1 MPTFIL
7 SLNWTD
13 QGIRGV
19 KEAPKRSKAARDLAK
34 KLGVE
39 IKQIYLTSGE
49 MICSSSLNLQVAITL
64 PNSRLQPVRSETYA
78 PKPLEPG
85 PNPNSQSSYQSCH
98 DWCRRDRFSRSKGL
112 ARESGPTNS
121 RADLAF

>member
-1 MPTFIL
+1 VELKRPPSAAKLRGISPRNWGLRL
-7 SLNWTD
+7 SRS
-13 QGIRGV
+13 ISPPV
-19 KEAPKRSKAARDLAK
+19 K
-34 KLGVE
+34 
-39 IKQIYLTSGE
+39 

-85 PNPNSQSSYQSCH
+85 PNPNSESSYQSCH